1 MSAHKRRYD
10 EDEDVARSS
19 KRHRSERTD
28 RNEERS
34 HRHADSGYTDKSNP
48 FGDGN
53 LTQRFEWRAKDKKL
67 KEQGSDPRRMSKEQ
81 ELEREEEIRRDLAKL
96 KERREERERWE
107 AEKARLE
114 REKWNQEQSEGSGE
128 LAWQWRQTRL
138 RSEQRV
144 MQQRA
149 GPVDWL
155 YKLLAGVYMHASK
168 TPGATSD
175 QVGPYLERDTRTA
188 LLDQVSEMDL
198 IQPAVLLRELSADEL
213 RATLEDIGG
222 VVEWEPRSRIEGT
235 PYNTRE
241 FWQSVDLLVRDQLQL
256 TRDESGAVH
265 QSIQEDI
272 DAIFDGKN
280 FKELC
285 ELEQQIQGTID
296 SGQVADEEYW
306 HSVLK
311 RLVVF
316 KAHMLVREVHHV
328 IMTRDR
334 QTRVTAKHGAEQW
347 QRLTGVTRDQEQY
360 LKSGARDQNA
370 VTRVKNVIRTHLK
383 QYREVRAGSADQA
396 SEASGEESADELTTE
411 LRPGGVVMSEQEMLA
426 MEQARGLDENEE
438 LFNQDYPLAHLK
450 RNNSDA
456 LPSMANIA
464 QLMSGAQSSAS
475 ADKYKPRKPKYYNRV
490 KSGYEW
496 NKYNQTH
503 YDQDNPP
510 PKVIQGYQF
519 NIFYPDLIDPTKSPQ
534 YFIEPTESH
543 DHVILR
549 FHAGPPYE
557 DIAFKIVHKEW
568 EKSHRKGFKSTFMN
582 GILQLWFS
590 FKRYKYRR

>member
-1 MSAHKRRYD
+1 M
-10 EDEDVARSS
+10 
-19 KRHRSERTD
+19 
-28 RNEERS
+28 
-34 HRHADSGYTDKSNP
+34 
-48 FGDGN
+48 
-53 LTQRFEWRAKDKKL
+53 
-67 KEQGSDPRRMSKEQ
+67 
-81 ELEREEEIRRDLAKL
+81 AKL

-107 AEKARLE
+107 VEKARLE
-114 REKWNQEQSEGSGE
+114 REKWNQEQTEGTGE

-138 RSEQRV
+138 RSEQRIA
-144 MQQRA
+144 QQRA

-168 TPGATSD
+168 APGATSD

-198 IQPAVLLRELSADEL
+198 IQPAVLVRELSAEEL
-213 RATLEDIGG
+213 RALIEDIGS
-222 VVEWEPRSRIEGT
+222 VVEWEPKSRIEGT
-235 PYNTRE
+235 AYTTRE
-241 FWQSVDLLVRDQLQL
+241 FWQCVDLLVREHLQL

-265 QSIQEDI
+265 HSIQEDI

-280 FKELC
+280 YRELC
-285 ELEQQIQGTID
+285 ELEEQIQGTID

-316 KAHMLVREVHHV
+316 KAHMLVREVHRV
-328 IMTRDR
+328 IMARDR
-334 QTRVTAKHGAEQW
+334 QARVTAKQGAERW
-347 QRLTGVTRDQEQY
+347 QQLTGVTHDQEEY

-383 QYREVRAGSADQA
+383 QYRDVRAGTDEA
-396 SEASGEESADELTTE
+396 SESSSEEATDTALSAV
-411 LRPGGVVMSEQEMLA
+411 RHGGVVMTEQEMLA

-438 LFNQDYPLAHLK
+438 LFNQDYPLALLK
-450 RNNSDA
+450 RNNA
-456 LPSMANIA
+456 PAPLPSMANIA
-464 QLMSGAQSSAS
+464 ALMSGASSAS
-475 ADKYKPRKPKYYNRV
+475 SDKYKPRKPKYYNRV

-519 NIFYPDLIDPTKSPQ
+519 NIFYPDLIEPSKSPQ
-534 YFIEPTESH
+534 YYIEPTESH

-549 FHAGPPYE
+549 FHGGPPYE
-557 DIAFKIVHKEW
+557 DIAFKIVNKEW